1 MGMLNNETRGSP
13 RLEWCNL
20 FVLIVARTL
29 MLTYVYTGSEVF
41 LFSGIT
47 IFISRGVEYYC

>member
-47 IFISRGVEYYC
+47 IFISCGVEYYC